1 MRTAPWRCLLP
12 ASKAKVLFIL
22 NENMVVLHSWSAC
35 CFLVTFTFSFSG
47 SDQSDRWVGLSDRDS
62 LQVPLF
68 HCHHCYHNVI
78 IIILLHI
85 SSEVFSLNLTPLLSV
100 LEHFF
105 VVPLP
110 LTIPFPIIS
119 HQTFAWS
126 DETPV
131 TFTNW
136 GTGMPRYD
144 RDYDEEEVEDNDDD
158 CVDVMSMLLSKHA
171 GDGAACV
178 FMDST
183 DGSWKHSSCSEER
196 AAVCR

>member
-1 MRTAPWRCLLP
+1 M
-12 ASKAKVLFIL
+12 
-22 NENMVVLHSWSAC
+22 
-35 CFLVTFTFSFSG
+35 
-47 SDQSDRWVGLSDRDS
+47 
-62 LQVPLF
+62 
-68 HCHHCYHNVI
+68 
-78 IIILLHI
+78 
-85 SSEVFSLNLTPLLSV
+85 TPLLSV

-105 VVPLP
+105 VVPLA
-110 LTIPFPIIS
+110 TIPFPIIS

-144 RDYDEEEVEDNDDD
+144 RDYDYDYDEEEVEDN
-158 CVDVMSMLLSKHA
+158 DVMSMLLSKHA

>member
-1 MRTAPWRCLLP
+1 MRFFSSAGEWDDENCTMALPFACVKSKGAFYFERKHGCSSFLVCLLL
-12 ASKAKVLFIL
+12 SCYF
-22 NENMVVLHSWSAC
+22 H
-35 CFLVTFTFSFSG
+35 FFFSG
-47 SDQSDRWVGLSDRDS
+47 SEQSDRWVGLSDRDS

-68 HCHHCYHNVI
+68 HCHHCHHCHHKVI
-78 IIILLHI
+78 FIILLHI

-110 LTIPFPIIS
+110 LATIPFPIIS

-144 RDYDEEEVEDNDDD
+144 RDYD
-158 CVDVMSMLLSKHA
+158 
-171 GDGAACV
+171 DG
-178 FMDST
+178 
-183 DGSWKHSSCSEER
+183 R
-196 AAVCR
+196 RQ

>member
-1 MRTAPWRCLLP
+1 MRTAPWGCLLP
-12 ASKAKVLFIL
+12 ASKAKVLFYF
-22 NENMVVLHSWSAC
+22 ERKHGCPS
-35 CFLVTFTFSFSG
+35 FLVCLLLSCYFHFFFSG
-47 SDQSDRWVGLSDRDS
+47 SEQSDRWVGLSDRDS

-68 HCHHCYHNVI
+68 HCHHCHHNVI
-78 IIILLHI
+78 FIILLHI
-85 SSEVFSLNLTPLLSV
+85 SSEVFSLLSV

-144 RDYDEEEVEDNDDD
+144 RDYDYDYDEEEVEDN
-158 CVDVMSMLLSKHA
+158 DVMSMLLSKHA

>member
-1 MRTAPWRCLLP
+1 MMRTAPWRCLLP
-12 ASKAKVLFIL
+12 ASKAKVLFYF
-22 NENMVVLHSWSAC
+22 ERKHGCSS
-35 CFLVTFTFSFSG
+35 FLVCLLLSCYFHFFSQARNSLTA
-47 SDQSDRWVGLSDRDS
+47 GLAFLTGTVCR
-62 LQVPLF
+62 
-68 HCHHCYHNVI
+68 CHFFIV
-78 IIILLHI
+78 ILLHI

-105 VVPLP
+105 VVPLA
-110 LTIPFPIIS
+110 TIPFPIIS

-144 RDYDEEEVEDNDDD
+144 RDYDDEEVEDNDDD